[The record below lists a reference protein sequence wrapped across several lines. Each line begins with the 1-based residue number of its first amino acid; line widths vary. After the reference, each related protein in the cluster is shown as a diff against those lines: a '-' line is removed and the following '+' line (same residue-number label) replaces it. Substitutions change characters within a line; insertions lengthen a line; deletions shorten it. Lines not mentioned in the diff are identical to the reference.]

1 MKLTYLLP
9 LLLLTCNSVVAAPDC
24 GSKNTQSEMN
34 ACAAQEFRAADAE
47 LNEIYHAILKQ
58 HASDALFL
66 KKLKASQ
73 RLWIQLRDADL
84 EARFPLA
91 PGQSA
96 QVEYGS
102 IYPLEYAIAK
112 TELTRER
119 TRYLRAHWLPDNSR

>member
-1 MKLTYLLP
+1 MKPIHLLP
-9 LLLLTCNSVVAAPDC
+9 LLLLTCYSVAAAPDC

-47 LNEIYHAILKQ
+47 LNEVYHAILKQ

-84 EARFPLA
+84 EAQFPLA

-96 QVEYGS
+96 PVEYGS

-112 TELTRER
+112 TELTRAR
-119 TRYLRAHWLPDNSR
+119 ARYLRAHWLPENSR

>member
-1 MKLTYLLP
+1 MKPIHLLP
-9 LLLLTCNSVVAAPDC
+9 LLLLACGSAVAAPDC
-24 GSKNTQSEMN
+24 GSENTPTEMN

-47 LNEIYHAILKQ
+47 LNEAYRAIVKRHAG
-58 HASDALFL
+58 DALFL

-84 EARFPLA
+84 EAQFPLA

-102 IYPLEYAIAK
+102 IYPLEYANAK

-119 TRYLRAHWLPDNSR
+119 TRYLLAHWPAGNNR